1 MFIQDAI
8 PVNEPKDV
16 SSNPDVVSNQLQD
29 VASEPDVALDHFNDV
44 SSDTDVALDVE
55 TNIIKVDFG
64 NNYIN

>member
-1 MFIQDAI
+1 M
-8 PVNEPKDV
+8 